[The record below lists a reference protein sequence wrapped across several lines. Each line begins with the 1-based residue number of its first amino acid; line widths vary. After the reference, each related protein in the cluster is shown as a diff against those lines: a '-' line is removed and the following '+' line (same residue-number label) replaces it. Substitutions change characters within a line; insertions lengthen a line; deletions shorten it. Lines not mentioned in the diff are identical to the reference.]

1 MRDERSTPSSPPPPP
16 APLPS
21 SAFTP
26 PPPRPRR
33 SAWFWIAIIGGC
45 CALLIP
51 IALIVAAVAIP
62 QVLKFRKNANEASA
76 VLVLHAVGQAEANY
90 NVTYPA
96 NGYACSLATLGGD
109 PGSGAPSAQ
118 AAQLIDPTLA
128 ATGRKSGYTFTIVCG
143 AKVTLNNQDSY
154 TSYQLTAV
162 PDQVGKSG
170 DKGYCSDQDGV
181 VRSDPDGGTNC
192 TQPLP

>member
-21 SAFTP
+21 SAYTP

-45 CALLIP
+45 CAALFVVLILAAITIPSLLS
-51 IALIVAAVAIP
+51 V
-62 QVLKFRKNANEASA
+62 KKHANEASA
-76 VLVLHAVGQAEANY
+76 VLVLHAIGQAEANY

-96 NGYACSLATLGGD
+96 NGYACTLATLGGG
-109 PGSGAPSAQ
+109 PGSGAPTAQ

-154 TSYQLTAV
+154 TSYRLTAV

-170 DKGYCSDQDGV
+170 EKGYCSDQDGV

>member
-1 MRDERSTPSSPPPPP
+1 
-16 APLPS
+16 
-21 SAFTP
+21 
-26 PPPRPRR
+26 
-33 SAWFWIAIIGGC
+33 
-45 CALLIP
+45 LLIP

>member
-21 SAFTP
+21 SAYTP

-45 CALLIP
+45 CGLLILTLFFL
-51 IALIVAAVAIP
+51 ALFIP
-62 QVLKFRKNANEASA
+62 SLLSVRKRANEAST
-76 VLVLHAVGQAEANY
+76 VLVLHAIGQAEANY

-96 NGYACSLATLGGD
+96 NGYACTLAALGGA
-109 PGSGAPSAQ
+109 PGSGAPTVQ

-143 AKVTLNNQDSY
+143 AKVTLNDQDSY

-170 DKGYCSDQDGV
+170 DKGYCSDQDAGV
-181 VRSDPDGGTNC
+181 RFDPDGGANC

>member
-21 SAFTP
+21 SAYTP

-45 CALLIP
+45 CGLLILTLFFL
-51 IALIVAAVAIP
+51 ALFIP
-62 QVLKFRKNANEASA
+62 SLLSVRKRANEAST
-76 VLVLHAVGQAEANY
+76 VLVLHAIGQAEANY

-96 NGYACSLATLGGD
+96 NGYACTLAALGGD
-109 PGSGAPSAQ
+109 PGSGAPTVQ

-128 ATGRKSGYTFTIVCG
+128 ATGRIRSASPATKATARTRMPSSGSTP
-143 AKVTLNNQDSY
+143 
-154 TSYQLTAV
+154 TAA
-162 PDQVGKSG
+162 PTAPSP
-170 DKGYCSDQDGV
+170 S
-181 VRSDPDGGTNC
+181 RSLAVYP
-192 TQPLP
+192 